1 MRLCAIIAAM
11 TEVPI
16 VPADEPAAESRE
28 TPLTFRQRA
37 LLALG
42 ALALLALIVGA
53 VVAVIGMV
61 RHPAETETI
70 RDVFIIFMALE
81 SLVIGLALVI
91 LIVQLARLT
100 NLLQNEIR
108 PILDAT
114 NETLNT
120 LRGTTR
126 FLSDNLVEPV
136 VKANS
141 SVAALRRFFDL
152 LRFGRPK

>member
-1 MRLCAIIAAM
+1 MSEPPL
-11 TEVPI
+11 VGP
-16 VPADEPAAESRE
+16 DEPAAQSRE
-28 TPLTFRQRA
+28 APLTVQQRA

-42 ALALLALIVGA
+42 VLALMALIVGA
-53 VVAVIGMV
+53 VVAVIAMV

-81 SLVIGLALVI
+81 SLVIGLALVT

-108 PILDAT
+108 PILDST

-136 VKANS
+136 VKVNS

-152 LRFGRPK
+152 FRFGRGK